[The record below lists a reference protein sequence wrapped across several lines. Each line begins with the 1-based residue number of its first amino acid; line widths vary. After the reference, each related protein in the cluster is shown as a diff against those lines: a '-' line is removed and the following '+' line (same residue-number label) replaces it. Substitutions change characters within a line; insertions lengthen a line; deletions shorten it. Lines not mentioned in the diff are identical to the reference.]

1 LALLSWDNAGNKT
14 LTKIQQVN
22 YPVVWSTT
30 YHPPHCHLP
39 FNWSA
44 TFWPVTINRGFPPF
58 QDGYPMTFPQS
69 KVTLLLKLLA
79 SCQLIQYF
87 TTQVFNYTT

>member
-1 LALLSWDNAGNKT
+1 
-14 LTKIQQVN
+14 
-22 YPVVWSTT
+22 
-30 YHPPHCHLP
+30 
-39 FNWSA
+39 
-44 TFWPVTINRGFPPF
+44 
-58 QDGYPMTFPQS
+58 MTFPQS